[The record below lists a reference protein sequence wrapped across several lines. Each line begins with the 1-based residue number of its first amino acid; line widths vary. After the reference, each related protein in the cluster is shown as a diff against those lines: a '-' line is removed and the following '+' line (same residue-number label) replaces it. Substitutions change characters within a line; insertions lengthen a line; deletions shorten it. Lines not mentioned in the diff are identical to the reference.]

1 MSIKT
6 LSVSLVFFVS
16 TINTSQAN
24 LLQSGFNAEYDVNY
38 NGMELG
44 VSKRRLSMTKN
55 QIAIFEA
62 ATFPEGFA
70 ALLIKETIAETSKIK
85 ITHKHIR
92 PIQYVEA
99 KDKKGNIEKYQ
110 LSFDWNRNI
119 LRNGYSKISEPLK
132 SNTHDLL
139 SFQLNMMRDL
149 QKNKQNMQYRIA
161 TKRHTRDY
169 SLKIILT
176 EKIETNIGE
185 FEVIKLATEPVEG
198 KSQFTFWCAP
208 ALEFLPIKIQKTND
222 KGNKFS
228 FTLRSFSIQK

>member
-62 ATFPEGFA
+62 TTLPEGFA
-70 ALLIKETIAETSKIK
+70 ALLIKETITETSKIK
-85 ITHKHIR
+85 ITHEKIQ

-110 LSFDWNRNI
+110 LSFDWNKNT
-119 LRNGYSKISEPLK
+119 LRNEHLKISEPLK

-169 SLKIILT
+169 SLRIILT
-176 EKIETNIGE
+176 EKIETNMGE
-185 FEVIKLATEPVEG
+185 FEVIKLTTKPVKG

-208 ALEFLPIKIQKTND
+208 ALEFLPVKIQKTND

-228 FTLRSFSIQK
+228 FTLRSFSIHK